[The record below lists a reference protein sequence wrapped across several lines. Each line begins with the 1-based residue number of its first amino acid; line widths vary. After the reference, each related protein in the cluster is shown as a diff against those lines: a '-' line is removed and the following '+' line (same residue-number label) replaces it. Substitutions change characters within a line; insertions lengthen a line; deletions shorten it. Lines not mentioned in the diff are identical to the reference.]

1 MPLSCDFTP
10 VEQQL
15 PFVARFTH
23 ISYNS
28 LQEVLMKV
36 RSTILSAGLSCALLV
51 STGAA
56 QMKDGKMSAL
66 IARGKYLV
74 TIGSCNDCHSP
85 KLMTPK
91 GPVIDESR
99 LLSGSPAGMPIPAVP
114 PGTLGPD
121 KWGALTSNDLTAWVG
136 PWGTSFTRN
145 LTPDK
150 ETGLGSWTEAM
161 FIKALRTGKDMGEGR
176 PILPPMPWEMIGKAT
191 DSDLKAIFAYL
202 QSLKPI
208 KNAVHDPIPP
218 AAAPGGGH

>member
-1 MPLSCDFTP
+1 
-10 VEQQL
+10 
-15 PFVARFTH
+15 
-23 ISYNS
+23 
-28 LQEVLMKV
+28 MKV
-36 RSTILSAGLSCALLV
+36 TSSIFVAGLSCALFV
-51 STGAA
+51 SAGNA
-56 QMKDGKMSAL
+56 QDKDAGIKAL

-85 KLMTPK
+85 KNFTPQ
-91 GPVIDESR
+91 GPVVDETR
-99 LLSGSPAGMPIPAVP
+99 ALSGSPSSNPVPAIPAGV
-114 PGTLGPD
+114 LAPD
-121 KWGALTSNDLTAWVG
+121 KWGALAANDLTAWAG
-136 PWGTSFTRN
+136 PWGVSFARN

-176 PILPPMPWEMIGKAT
+176 PILPPMPWDMIGKAT

-202 QSLKPI
+202 KSLKPI